1 MHTMNLRTISV
12 TLFVCAVSVLSAQT
26 TQPNRPRE
34 VDSSIAALN
43 VKDFTKARDWALRA
57 VALND
62 SIREAWEV
70 LGFAAQGLDDLATM
84 VRAGDR
90 LTQIAPQERN
100 GWYFQALGYYRQERP
115 DKASLAM
122 REFCRID
129 PKACGESNIG
139 RVLSLMSQDSLGI
152 RDSVFTNPVG
162 PVSVTLPKSWHQ
174 VARDDGKTLNWFVTL
189 EEIQSDSD
197 MFTVGGT
204 FRWVRAL
211 SKAFLIEEKNNNA
224 GFLVGFWDQFLEAQM
239 KGFTPYMR
247 NVVDSSS
254 ITIDGWSGIV
264 RTIDI
269 QLRKDTYTQRRIEA
283 ILARKDEI
291 FSYSFECGINN
302 WLVYEPRFKA
312 AISSLKLPR

>member
-1 MHTMNLRTISV
+1 MILHAISAV
-12 TLFVCAVSVLSAQT
+12 VVVCAASVLCAQT
-26 TQPNRPRE
+26 TPASRPRE

-43 VKDFTKARDWALRA
+43 VKDFAKARDWALRA
-57 VALND
+57 VAVND

-90 LTQIAPQERN
+90 LTVLAPNERN

-115 DKASLAM
+115 DKASRAM

-129 PKACGESNIG
+129 PKACVESNIE
-139 RVLSLMSQDSLGI
+139 RVLTLMSQDSIGI
-152 RDSVFTNPVG
+152 RDSVFTNPTG
-162 PVSVTLPKSWHQ
+162 PISVVLPKSWHH
-174 VARDDGKTLNWFVTL
+174 VSRDDGKTLNWFVTL

-254 ITIDGWSGIV
+254 ITIDGWSGMV

-312 AISSLKLPR
+312 AVASLTLPK